1 MNLYRSERVS
11 PRVEWRDSAG
21 STNEELVALVAA
33 APGAWPHLSVL
44 VTDTQTA
51 GRGRLGRDWSA
62 PAGTSLAASVFL
74 DVVRGP
80 RAIDQQ
86 RWGWIPLV
94 AGAAMTL
101 ALRGFVDDPSRVSL
115 KWPNDVLIDDRKVCG
130 ILSELSPAGIVVGS
144 GVNLA
149 MAVHELPVETA
160 TSLAIAG
167 ASTTDLDEVL
177 AAYLS
182 QLTTLVTGLAVA
194 HEDALGELTNTVRDV
209 CSTLGATVRADVPG
223 KSAFSGRA
231 IAIDDLGRLVIETS
245 KNQPHLVVA
254 AGDVTHV
261 RVIMTH
267 DSSTRDRPHSG
278 SG

>member
-11 PRVEWRDSAG
+11 PRVEWRDAAG
-21 STNEELVALVAA
+21 STNEELATLVAA
-33 APGAWPHLSVL
+33 SPGAWPHLSVL

-51 GRGRLGRDWSA
+51 GRGRLGREWNA
-62 PAGTSLAASVFL
+62 PAGTSMAASVFL

-94 AGAAMTL
+94 AGTAMTL

-115 KWPNDVLIDDRKVCG
+115 KWPNDVLIDNRKVCG
-130 ILSELSPAGIVVGS
+130 ILSELSPAGIVVGA
-144 GVNLA
+144 GVNLG

-160 TSLAIAG
+160 TSLAISG
-167 ASTTDLDEVL
+167 ASTTNLDEVL
-177 AAYLS
+177 AAYLTE
-182 QLTTLVTGLAVA
+182 LAALVTGLAVTPSDSL
-194 HEDALGELTNTVRDV
+194 EDLTNVVRAV
-209 CSTLGATVRADVPG
+209 CSTLGSTVRVDIPG
-223 KSAFSGRA
+223 KSGVSGRA
-231 IAIDDLGRLVIETS
+231 VAIDDLGRLVVETS
-245 KNQPHLVVA
+245 KNQPQLVVA

-267 DSSTRDRPHSG
+267 DSSTRDGPHPG